1 MISEMVIRE
10 LYDAAS
16 EEYRT
21 IAVDRWELVFD
32 ALMTTFDEPDQ
43 NEFFFL
49 ATAYI
54 EANYDIDTS
63 QAKIDTYYTK

>member
-1 MISEMVIRE
+1 MISEMVISE

-49 ATAYI
+49 ALGYI

-63 QAKIDTYYTK
+63 QAKIDTYYSK